1 MSTTWVFKQANIGI
15 ACEQAHDWATK
26 KKESRESQGRYRE
39 EKMAASFSNPFFF
52 FMFIDSLHFP
62 NFFPSPGACSQV
74 LLRNVATPV
83 FEPASVLI
91 GP

>member
-62 NFFPSPGACSQV
+62 NFFPLTRSLFTGFVEECCNPC
-74 LLRNVATPV
+74 L
-83 FEPASVLI
+83 
-91 GP
+91 